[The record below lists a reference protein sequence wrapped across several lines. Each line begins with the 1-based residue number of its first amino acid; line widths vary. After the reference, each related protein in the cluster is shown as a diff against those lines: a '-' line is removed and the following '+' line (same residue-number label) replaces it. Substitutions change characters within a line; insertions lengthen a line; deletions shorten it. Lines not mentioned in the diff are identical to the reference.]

1 MPREMVPIF
10 TDLKLVKFK
19 EGADSF
25 VAKIVAITL
34 LIFIT
39 CSCSNSSTKYE
50 ASFPLGKFSRPAD
63 VNPVIEPDTSVSFYC
78 PMTECNVYWEKGDV
92 FNPGAV
98 VKEGKINLL
107 YRAEDNSAVGIGTR
121 VSRIGLAES
130 SDGYTM
136 KKRDTPV
143 IFPDN
148 DENKKYEWPGGCE
161 DPRVAVT
168 EDGTFVL
175 FYTSWDR
182 KTARLCVATSLDL
195 INWHKHGPAFAKAY
209 EGRFLNEWSKA
220 ASILTCLKDGRLVIK
235 KINGHYFMYWGE
247 YAIYGATST
256 DLVSWT
262 PILDEDHELA
272 VMMAPRKG
280 YFDSELTECGPP
292 AIWTE
297 NGIILLYNGKN
308 KEKEGDPNYVT
319 NAYCA
324 GQALFDKDD
333 PTKLIKRLDQPFLFP
348 EKDFEKSGQYPD
360 GTVFIEGLVYFQ
372 RKWFLYYGCAD
383 SRVAVAVYDPFL
395 SK

>member
-1 MPREMVPIF
+1 M
-10 TDLKLVKFK
+10 KFK
-19 EGADSF
+19 IDNLYF
-25 VAKIVAITL
+25 DAKIIVIPL
-34 LIFIT
+34 IIFIFF
-39 CSCSNSSTKYE
+39 SCNNIKKEY
-50 ASFPLGKFSRPAD
+50 AVSFPMDEFIRLEN
-63 VNPVIEPDTSVSFYC
+63 VNPVIDSDTASLFYC
-78 PMTECNVYWEKGDV
+78 PMNETDVHWEEGDI

-148 DENKKYEWPGGCE
+148 DENKEYEWPGGCE

-182 KTARLCVATSLDL
+182 KTARLCVATSTDL
-195 INWHKHGPAFAKAY
+195 INWQKHGPTFAKAY
-209 EGRFLNEWSKA
+209 EGRFMNEWSKA
-220 ASILTCLKDGRLVIK
+220 SSILTCLKDDRLVIK

-247 YAIYGATST
+247 YVIYGATST
-256 DLVSWT
+256 DLVNWT
-262 PILDEDHELA
+262 PILNEDHELA

-308 KEKEGDPNYVT
+308 KEEEGDPNYVT

-348 EKDFEKSGQYPD
+348 EEDFEKSGQYPD

-383 SRVAVAVYDPFL
+383 SRVAVAVYDPFS